1 MSTEK
6 EEGYVK
12 HKLLVLSGKG
22 GVGKTTVS
30 VNLAAALA
38 LQGYRVGLLDVD
50 IHGPNVAKML
60 GIEEK
65 TVTASENG
73 KINPHTLFENLKVIS
88 LGSFVPKG
96 KPIIWRG
103 PLKNKTIEQFVDD
116 VEWGNLDFL
125 VIDTPPGTGDEHLGI
140 MQALGTIDGAILVT
154 TPQTVSKDDA
164 KRAGEF
170 VKQMESRILGIV
182 ENMSYFVC
190 PTCQTVHHLFGENGG
205 ELLADELETVVLIK
219 LPQDPMM
226 ITSGDEGKPIPFFFR
241 ETPMEKQFLT
251 LSEKILTLV
260 GEGSREA

>member
-12 HKLLVLSGKG
+12 HKVLVLSGKG

-38 LQGYRVGLLDVD
+38 LQGYRVGLMDVD

-60 GIEEK
+60 GLEEK
-65 TVTASENG
+65 VHIASEDG
-73 KINPHTLFENLKVIS
+73 KIIPHTLFQSLKVIS

-116 VEWGNLDFL
+116 VEWGDLDVL
-125 VIDTPPGTGDEHLGI
+125 VVDTPPGTGDEHLGI
-140 MQALGTIDGAILVT
+140 MQALGSIDGAILVT

-170 VKQMESRILGIV
+170 VKVMESRILGIV

-190 PTCQTVHHLFGENGG
+190 PTCKTVHYLFGKDGG
-205 ELLADELETVVLIK
+205 QILADELETVVLTKI
-219 LPQDPMM
+219 PQDPMM
-226 ITSGDEGKPIPFFFR
+226 IVSGDAGKPVPFFFR
-241 ETPMEKQFLT
+241 ETAMEKHFYE
-251 LSEKILTLV
+251 LSEKILALL
-260 GEGSREA
+260 GEGSREG